1 MFAQNGK
8 MMIRLPEEPTKRVL
22 QIKQEFLNTVPEM
35 CCSRAL
41 IYTQVYQDSEEGLP
55 VILTRARALKKTL
68 EEMPIFILPGE
79 VIVGHPASKPRSA
92 EVFPEVNI
100 SVVDEIDEFETR
112 EYNRL
117 RVSPEVKDALLKI
130 APFWRGKTP
139 HDYLE
144 KRRPEAIRK
153 AFSCGLLSDPHEWS
167 GFAHVA
173 MDYRKIL
180 LKGIQ
185 GLKKEI
191 SACRRGL
198 KQQDP
203 EFMAKAAF
211 YEAEEMIC
219 QGILAFAERY
229 RKLVFEQAENEKD
242 PERKVELLEMAN
254 VLEHVPAQ
262 PAHSYHEAL
271 QAVWFMQLLPQIESN
286 GFSISPGRLDQY
298 CNTYLEADLE
308 AGRIT
313 IDKAQ
318 ELTDLFWLK
327 FCEILRVDSRGAAEV
342 NAGYASG
349 QNIAVGGID
358 TFGND
363 CSNLLSYLCLNANKH
378 ISLHQPNFSVRL
390 HDKTPNHFLDAVI
403 DSISGGNGMPQLLN
417 DECIVPSLTSRGMPL
432 DESRDYIAVGC
443 DEISLHRHWARCNG
457 GYINMA
463 KILEITLGN
472 GTDLRY
478 KVPVFDPVEEKPE
491 NFDAFMKIF
500 YRFFREGIALQVAEA
515 DMSDDI
521 HRELLPLPFVSLFL
535 DDCIAN
541 GRDCT
546 DGGAHY
552 NTTGLV
558 AVGSATVG
566 DSLEAIRKLV
576 YMDHR
581 LKLDE
586 YVEILQNNYEGKEP
600 LRQFILNRIPKF
612 GNDIDSVD
620 DLVVGITD
628 LFADELKK
636 YTPARG
642 GEFWPALY
650 SVSAQVGM
658 GNVCGATPD
667 GRRLGLPL
675 SDGLTPM
682 YGMDRKGPTAALASL
697 SKVHHTRFPNGIII
711 NQRLNGTLFRKK
723 SGREKVG
730 LLIRAFVKDRNF
742 HWQFNIVDNEVLL
755 AAQANPDEYRG
766 LVVRV
771 AGYSAIFVDLSLK
784 AQNSIIERYAGEL

>member
-1 MFAQNGK
+1 MFAENGK
-8 MMIRLPEEPTKRVL
+8 MMVLLPEKPTDRVL
-22 QIKQEFLNTVPEM
+22 QLKQDFLNTVPEM
-35 CCSRAL
+35 CCDRAL
-41 IYTQVYQDSEEGLP
+41 IYTQVYRDSKEDTP

-117 RVSPEVKDALLKI
+117 RVSEEVKDALLSL

-144 KRRPEAIRK
+144 KLRPEAVRK

-180 LKGIQ
+180 LKGI
-185 GLKKEI
+185 LE
-191 SACRRGL
+191 L
-198 KQQDP
+198 KQEIITHRSNLNRKDP
-203 EFMAKAAF
+203 EYLTKAAF
-211 YEAEEMIC
+211 YDAEEIIC
-219 QGILAFAERY
+219 EGILDFAERY
-229 RKLVFEQAENEKD
+229 RKLALELAEKEME
-242 PERKVELLEMAN
+242 PERKSELLEMAN

-262 PAHSYHEAL
+262 PARSYHEAL
-271 QAVWFMQLLPQIESN
+271 QAVWFMQLIPQIESN
-286 GFSISPGRLDQY
+286 GFSISPGRIDQY
-298 CNTYLEADLE
+298 CHTYLELDLE

-313 IDKAQ
+313 INKAQ

-349 QNIAVGGID
+349 QNVAVGGID
-358 TFGND
+358 ACGND
-363 CSNLLSYLCLNANKH
+363 CTNLLSYLCLNANKH

-390 HDKTPNHFLDAVI
+390 HDNTPKHFLDAVI

-417 DECIVPSLTSRGMPL
+417 DECIVSSLTSRGMPL
-432 DESRDYIAVGC
+432 EEARDYIAVGC

-478 KVPVFDPVEEKPE
+478 GVSVFDPVERKPE
-491 NFDAFMKIF
+491 SFDAFMEQF
-500 YRFFREGIALQVAEA
+500 NRYFREGIALQISEA

-521 HRELLPLPFVSLFL
+521 HRSLLPLPFVSLFL
-535 DDCIAN
+535 DDCVAK

-546 DGGAHY
+546 DSGAHY

-566 DSLEAIRKLV
+566 DSLEAIRRLV
-576 YMDHR
+576 YLDHR

-586 YVEILQNNYEGKEP
+586 YVEILQNNYEGREP

-620 DLVVGITD
+620 GLVVDITD

-667 GRRLGLPL
+667 ERFSGLPL

-697 SKVHHTRFPNGIII
+697 SKVHHTRYPNGSII
-711 NQRLNGTLFRKK
+711 NQRLNRKK
-723 SGREKVG
+723 
-730 LLIRAFVKDRNF
+730 
-742 HWQFNIVDNEVLL
+742 
-755 AAQANPDEYRG
+755 
-766 LVVRV
+766 
-771 AGYSAIFVDLSLK
+771 
-784 AQNSIIERYAGEL
+784 